1 MGPLKGSKT
10 PKVAKM
16 TKIILGSGNG
26 GAIDLRF
33 HFSNQVF
40 PYPPPKSLK
49 PGYSDLKSG
58 LSDPKFDFSDPL
70 SGLLDP
76 KSGLLDPK

>member
-16 TKIILGSGNG
+16 TKIILGSGN
-26 GAIDLRF
+26 
-33 HFSNQVF
+33 FSDQVF
-40 PYPPPKSLK
+40 PYPPLKSLT

-58 LSDPKFDFSDPL
+58 LSDSNFDSSDPL
-70 SGLLDP
+70 SGLSDP